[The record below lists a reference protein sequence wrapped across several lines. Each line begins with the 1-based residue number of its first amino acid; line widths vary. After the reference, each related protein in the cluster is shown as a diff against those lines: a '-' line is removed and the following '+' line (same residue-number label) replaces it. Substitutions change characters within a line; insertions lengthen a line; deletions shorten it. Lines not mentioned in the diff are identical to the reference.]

1 MIKFLD
7 LHSQQILIKGNL
19 MHAIKKVLSHGNF
32 ILGKEVIQLEKKL
45 TEYSGA
51 KNCITCANGTDAL
64 TLCLMALDIKP
75 NDVVFAPSFTYV
87 STVEAIKSLG
97 AKVCFIDVELDSFNI
112 SCEKL
117 VTSIEYVRN
126 KLNFRPKCII
136 SVDLFGQPANY
147 EQLNKISQKYNISV
161 IADSAQSFGA
171 KQKNK
176 RVGNLTK
183 LSTTSFF
190 PAKPLGCY
198 GDGGAIF
205 SNNEKISK
213 KIKSLRNHGQGKDKY
228 NNIRIGMNSRLDT
241 IQAAILI
248 EKLKIFKKEIQLRNN
263 TAEYYNKNLSTK
275 VKVPE
280 VNKNNL
286 SVWAQYTIKVK
297 KKKRTY

>member
-1 MIKFLD
+1 MLTA
-7 LHSQQILIKGNL
+7 H
-19 MHAIKKVLSHGNF
+19 KVLELSR
-32 ILGKEVIQLEKKL
+32 K
-45 TEYSGA
+45 
-51 KNCITCANGTDAL
+51 
-64 TLCLMALDIKP
+64 
-75 NDVVFAPSFTYV
+75 
-87 STVEAIKSLG
+87 IKSG
-97 AKVCFIDVELDSFNI
+97 KLDQ
-112 SCEKL
+112 
-117 VTSIEYVRN
+117 T
-126 KLNFRPKCII
+126 
-136 SVDLFGQPANY
+136 
-147 EQLNKISQKYNISV
+147 KY
-161 IADSAQSFGA
+161 D
-171 KQKNK
+171 K
-176 RVGNLTK
+176 
-183 LSTTSFF
+183 FF

-297 KKKRTY
+297 KEKNLLSFLMQRKFLTQSTTQNLIIYKNHIKMRLFSEYV